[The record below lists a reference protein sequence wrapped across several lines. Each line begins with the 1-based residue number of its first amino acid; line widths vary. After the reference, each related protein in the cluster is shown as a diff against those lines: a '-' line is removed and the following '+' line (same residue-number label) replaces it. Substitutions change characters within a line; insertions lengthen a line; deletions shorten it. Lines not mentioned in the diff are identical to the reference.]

1 MVELSFGLLVLLG
14 CVIALKPIVLKTDRP
29 NFRYIPVATL
39 LFGAMIFSVSHW
51 SRRKDGHCI
60 RRGEY
65 RLFYCLFR
73 CLYVCTHANELIVAR
88 FRI

>member
-39 LFGAMIFSVSHW
+39 LFGALIFLVLAIGVGGKMGIAYGVVSIAYFIACF
-51 SRRKDGHCI
+51 GA
-60 RRGEY
+60 Y
-65 RLFYCLFR
+65 M
-73 CLYVCTHANELIVAR
+73 YVHTR
-88 FRI
+88 TS

>member
-39 LFGAMIFSVSHW
+39 LFGAMIFLVLAIGVGGKMGIAYGVVSIAYFIACF
-51 SRRKDGHCI
+51 GA
-60 RRGEY
+60 Y
-65 RLFYCLFR
+65 M
-73 CLYVCTHANELIVAR
+73 YVHTR
-88 FRI
+88 TS